1 MGLETA
7 TGVTE
12 CREIGESERRGPG
25 QGGAERTEVR
35 CAWLFGEGTA
45 HTRTP
50 TGSWLWEE
58 HSTDKGHCSRDY
70 LPLWPSLDVH
80 RGSLVP

>member
-25 QGGAERTEVR
+25 QGGADRTEV
-35 CAWLFGEGTA
+35 
-45 HTRTP
+45 
-50 TGSWLWEE
+50 
-58 HSTDKGHCSRDY
+58 
-70 LPLWPSLDVH
+70 
-80 RGSLVP
+80 